1 MLVGKDQGMTRE
13 VVRVQ
18 PRAEI
23 AVPVEVAAPAE
34 VVWRVATDWVQQGE
48 WMLAT
53 QVELTG
59 GDGRSAGSSWRAT
72 TGVGPLG
79 VVDSMEI
86 VSYVEGGPWRCVVRH
101 TGRVVR
107 GEGVFE
113 VEALGPARS
122 RFVMTERL
130 DLPLGA
136 AGRAGW
142 PLLRPAFRAG
152 LTLSLRRLARLCEAV
167 HRYG

>member
-1 MLVGKDQGMTRE
+1 VS
-13 VVRVQ
+13 RVQ

-23 AVPVEVAAPAE
+23 GVPVEVAAPAD
-34 VVWRVATDWVQQGE
+34 VVWRVATDWERQGE

-53 QVELTG
+53 RVEMTG
-59 GDGRSAGSSWRAT
+59 GDGRSPGSSWRAT
-72 TGVGPLG
+72 TGVGPVA
-79 VVDSMEI
+79 VVDPMEI

-107 GEGVFE
+107 GDGVFE
-113 VEALGPARS
+113 VESLGPERA

-152 LTLSLRRLARLCEAV
+152 LALSLRRLARLCEAV